1 MNDLSSSNNHDIS
14 ILRSLHLNIPASSIN
29 WSMLNPGTDINSLSS
44 AVARVWLKNYTTFM
58 LLYCEAYLYRHFS
71 QTTKGDAK
79 YLWWNTFLIIC
90 KSRVIWVKKIAIF
103 RYYVFFSVFLFQ
115 SFFRCVCNMG
125 KRKKAQRKVQ
135 KRVVPKLAKVF
146 NCPMCGAAESC
157 TCYMYFY
164 MTDGWVWLTIVT
176 ERRAR
181 QPYRVASVR
190 SPLYLTKSQ
199 VFFFFTL
206 IGRKKAW
213 T

>member
-1 MNDLSSSNNHDIS
+1 MTCRVPIIIIFQSWGLYTSTYLQVPSTDQCWTLERTSTLCPALWQESDLKTTRLSCFCIVKHTFIDIFLKQQRGYK
-14 ILRSLHLNIPASSIN
+14 ISLMKHFP
-29 WSMLNPGTDINSLSS
+29 D
-44 AVARVWLKNYTTFM
+44 
-58 LLYCEAYLYRHFS
+58 YLQKQS
-71 QTTKGDAK
+71 DM
-79 YLWWNTFLIIC
+79 
-90 KSRVIWVKKIAIF
+90 SEKIAIF

-181 QPYRVASVR
+181 QPYRAASVR

>member
-1 MNDLSSSNNHDIS
+1 MTCRVPIIMIFQSWGLYTSTYLQVPSTDQCWTLERTSTLCPALWQESDLKTTRLSCFCIVQHTFIDIFLKQQRGCK
-14 ILRSLHLNIPASSIN
+14 ISLMKHFP
-29 WSMLNPGTDINSLSS
+29 D
-44 AVARVWLKNYTTFM
+44 
-58 LLYCEAYLYRHFS
+58 YLQKQS
-71 QTTKGDAK
+71 DM
-79 YLWWNTFLIIC
+79 
-90 KSRVIWVKKIAIF
+90 SEKIAIF

-181 QPYRVASVR
+181 QPYRAASVR